1 MGAHITYAP
10 REAIKSQVLPDFVV
24 EWTEARLPP
33 KPVDEE
39 YWVMHFDGSVK
50 RTGAGV
56 GLVFTSPRNVRIRY
70 LIRLHFPTSNN
81 AAEYEA
87 LVSGLR
93 IALELGILQL
103 EVRGDSE
110 LITSQV
116 MKEADCHNPKMAAYC
131 RDVRKLE
138 EKFHGLEL
146 NHIPRQHRPMSC
158 PK

>member
-1 MGAHITYAP
+1 M
-10 REAIKSQVLPDFVV
+10 
-24 EWTEARLPP
+24 
-33 KPVDEE
+33 
-39 YWVMHFDGSVK
+39 
-50 RTGAGV
+50 
-56 GLVFTSPRNVRIRY
+56 RY
-70 LIRLHFPTSNN
+70 LIRLHFPVSIN

-131 RDVRKLE
+131 REVRKLE